1 MSILN
6 VFKKKKGAYARA
18 AVIGLDGVPY
28 RMISSLA
35 AQGVMPVMAKL
46 LEDGYCCKMDSS
58 MPPVSSVA
66 WTTFMTGVNPAK
78 HGIFGFM
85 DRRRESSGIYFPNAT
100 QIKSPAL
107 WDILTGAGK
116 TTVAVNIP
124 QTYPAREINGVMI
137 SGFVAIDLEKAVYP
151 HKLVEAL
158 KAMDYRIDVDYQ
170 NADERKEAFF
180 KDLFYTL
187 KKRRETFLYLLDKVP
202 WDLFIGIFTG
212 TDRLQHYFWDDY
224 ENADSSWHQTILDY
238 YRAIDTV
245 IGEMTEKM
253 RGDTALMML
262 SDHGFA
268 HLEKEVFI
276 NTWLRKQG
284 YLQLKNDSPRSFEDI
299 DVEATKAF
307 ALDPA
312 RIYINIKGVMPHGI
326 VSPGLEY
333 EQLVKEL
340 TDGLLAL
347 RDEETGKP
355 LITRVFRKEELYTGP
370 FINKAPDLVLWSAPG
385 YDLKGAVSK
394 DNLLGKGRFTGMH
407 TQEDAFF
414 YLKGLAPLK
423 VKPHIQDIAPT
434 LLKILGIPVLPD
446 MDGRP
451 LVR

>member
-1 MSILN
+1 MSILDL
-6 VFKKKKGAYARA
+6 FKKKKEAYARA
-18 AVIGLDGVPY
+18 AVIGLDGVPC
-28 RMISSLA
+28 RMIKSLA

-46 LEDGYCCKMDSS
+46 LEDGYACKMDSS

-66 WTTFMTGVNPAK
+66 WTSFMTGMNPAK
-78 HGIFGFM
+78 HNIFGFM
-85 DRRRESSGIYFPNAT
+85 DRRRESYSIYFPNAT
-100 QIKSPAL
+100 QIKAPTL
-107 WDILTGAGK
+107 WDILTDAGK
-116 TTVAVNIP
+116 KTVAVNIP
-124 QTYPAREINGVMI
+124 QTYPARETNGVII
-137 SGFVAIDLEKAVYP
+137 SGFVALDLEKAVYP

-158 KAMDYRIDVDYQ
+158 QKMDYRIDVDYQ
-170 NADERKEAFF
+170 NADERKEEFF

-187 KKRRETFLYLLDKVP
+187 KKRRDTFLYLLGKVP
-202 WDLFIGIFTG
+202 WDLFIGVFTG

-224 ENADSSWHQTILDY
+224 ENTDSPWHQTVLDY

-253 RGDTALMML
+253 SGDTALLML

-276 NTWLRKQG
+276 NSWLKKQG
-284 YLQLKNDSPRSFEDI
+284 YLQLKNDAARSFEDM
-299 DVEATKAF
+299 DVEATRAF

-312 RIYINIKGVMPHGI
+312 RIYINLKGVMPRGI

-340 TDGLLAL
+340 SDGFLAL
-347 RDEETGKP
+347 RDEEAGQQ
-355 LITRVFRKEELYTGP
+355 LIARVFRKEDIYTGP
-370 FINKAPDLVLWSAPG
+370 FIDKAPDLVLWGAQG

-394 DNLLGKGRFTGMH
+394 TSLLGKGRFTGMH
-407 TQEDAFF
+407 THEDAFF

-423 VKPHIQDIAPT
+423 VKPHIQDLAPT
-434 LLKILGIPVLPD
+434 ILQLLGMPIPPD

-451 LVR
+451 LV